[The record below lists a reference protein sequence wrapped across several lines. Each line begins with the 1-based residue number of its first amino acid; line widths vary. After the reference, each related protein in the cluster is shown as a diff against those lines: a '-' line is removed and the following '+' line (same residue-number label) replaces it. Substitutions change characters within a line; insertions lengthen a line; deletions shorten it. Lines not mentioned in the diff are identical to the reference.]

1 MIYYGEE
8 VGLSG
13 LNNYPYNTNR
23 YDMDFSKATK
33 DNVTYQHYKN
43 LLSIRNAYTD
53 VFARG
58 SRKVVASSDEEGY
71 DVVSRSYGGT
81 TLYVG
86 MNIKDT
92 AKEVKVPV
100 SLAAGTEVKDLY
112 SGATYTVGSDKT
124 VAVTIPAAKDG
135 GTVILTEVK
144 KTVDPGKTDPTPAD
158 PGKTDPTPAA
168 KVDWTKEVETIK
180 NASAKDTIVV
190 KMDETGV
197 VSKDAIAAI
206 KGTQKKLVLD
216 MGDGIKWVIN
226 GSDVSK
232 VPARM

>member
-1 MIYYGEE
+1 
-8 VGLSG
+8 
-13 LNNYPYNTNR
+13 
-23 YDMDFSKATK
+23 MDFSKATK

-58 SRKVVASSDEEGY
+58 SRTVVAGSDEEGY

-135 GTVILTEVK
+135 GTVILAEVK
-144 KTVDPGKTDPTPAD
+144 KTVDSGKDRIQHRKRFLQHQLLLIRKLQVNSRMTLKKQLQRVAMTMKQLHMYAYSDLQWLQSQQLHIARRELAT
-158 PGKTDPTPAA
+158 KTAF
-168 KVDWTKEVETIK
+168 
-180 NASAKDTIVV
+180 
-190 KMDETGV
+190 
-197 VSKDAIAAI
+197 
-206 KGTQKKLVLD
+206 KLNIL
-216 MGDGIKWVIN
+216 
-226 GSDVSK
+226 
-232 VPARM
+232 

>member
-1 MIYYGEE
+1 
-8 VGLSG
+8 
-13 LNNYPYNTNR
+13 
-23 YDMDFSKATK
+23 MDFSKATK

-58 SRKVVASSDEEGY
+58 SRTVVAGSDEEGY

-144 KTVDPGKTDPTPAD
+144 KTKDPGKTDPTPEKVSATLITLD
-158 PGKTDPTPAA
+158 KKTAGKQQND
-168 KVDWTKEVETIK
+168 TKKQLQRVAMTMK
-180 NASAKDTIVV
+180 QLHMYAYSDLQWLQ
-190 KMDETGV
+190 
-197 VSKDAIAAI
+197 SQQLHIARRELAT
-206 KGTQKKLVLD
+206 KTAFKLNIL
-216 MGDGIKWVIN
+216 
-226 GSDVSK
+226 
-232 VPARM
+232 

>member
-1 MIYYGEE
+1 
-8 VGLSG
+8 
-13 LNNYPYNTNR
+13 
-23 YDMDFSKATK
+23 MDFSKATK

-58 SRKVVASSDEEGY
+58 SRTVVAGSDEEGY

-144 KTVDPGKTDPTPAD
+144 KQKTR
-158 PGKTDPTPAA
+158 
-168 KVDWTKEVETIK
+168 
-180 NASAKDTIVV
+180 
-190 KMDETGV
+190 
-197 VSKDAIAAI
+197 
-206 KGTQKKLVLD
+206 
-216 MGDGIKWVIN
+216 
-226 GSDVSK
+226 
-232 VPARM
+232 ARQIQHRKRFLQH

>member
-1 MIYYGEE
+1 
-8 VGLSG
+8 
-13 LNNYPYNTNR
+13 
-23 YDMDFSKATK
+23 MDFSKATK

-58 SRKVVASSDEEGY
+58 SRTVVASSDEEGY
-71 DVVSRSYGGT
+71 DVVSRTYGGT

-86 MNIKDT
+86 MNINDT

-144 KTVDPGKTDPTPAD
+144 KTVDPTPAD
-158 PGKTDPTPAA
+158 PGKKDPTPTPV
-168 KVDWTKEVETIK
+168 K
-180 NASAKDTIVV
+180 KD
-190 KMDETGV
+190 GV
-197 VSKDAIAAI
+197 ISVTDKAAI
-206 KGTQKKLVLD
+206 KTKKQLQRVAMTMKQLHMYAYLDSQWLQSQQLHIARKKLANKTAFKLN
-216 MGDGIKWVIN
+216 IL
-226 GSDVSK
+226 
-232 VPARM
+232 